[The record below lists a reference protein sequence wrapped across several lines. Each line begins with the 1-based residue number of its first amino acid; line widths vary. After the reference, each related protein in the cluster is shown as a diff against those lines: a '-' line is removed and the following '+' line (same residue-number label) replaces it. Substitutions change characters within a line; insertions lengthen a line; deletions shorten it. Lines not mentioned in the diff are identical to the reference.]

1 MLNLMCCWSNGQ
13 VLEREHKALEKG
25 QHWAKK
31 KAIIF
36 KTDFA
41 QVQISEIRPFLAN
54 QLCIVN

>member
-1 MLNLMCCWSNGQ
+1 MCCWSNGQ

-41 QVQISEIRPFLAN
+41 QLQISEIRPFLAN
-54 QLCIVN
+54 QLYIVH